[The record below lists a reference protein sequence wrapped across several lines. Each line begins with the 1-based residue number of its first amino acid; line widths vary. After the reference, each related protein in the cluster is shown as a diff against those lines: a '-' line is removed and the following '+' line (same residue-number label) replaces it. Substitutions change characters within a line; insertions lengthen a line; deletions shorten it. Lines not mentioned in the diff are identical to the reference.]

1 MPEKSYEA
9 TAPFNP
15 TISEDESEGTFFEI
29 IKPADKLTQEEIR
42 IEMENLP
49 VIEVSYDAA
58 VQTDYVQPVIVF

>member
-1 MPEKSYEA
+1 M
-9 TAPFNP
+9 
-15 TISEDESEGTFFEI
+15 SEDESEGTFFEI